1 MIIDFHTHVYPPKQ
15 QAAPSWKGKC
25 PMTIENVLAAQD
37 KHGVAASVISNHT
50 PYLRHADFDKI
61 LGEHREINRFLA
73 EQQHKHAGKIYAL
86 ACSIPNGRDDYLK
99 ELERAI
105 KVDGMKGV
113 MIRASHQHHYPD
125 ADEARSFFKLCT
137 DLDVPV
143 VIHPPPVGY
152 GEDSMNDYR
161 LASSVGRPQDNCL
174 ALARLIVRG
183 IFEEFPT
190 LKLVVTHL
198 GGGICE
204 VIGRMNYAYT
214 LQEEAFFL
222 GSYEPM
228 LIKHPPLH
236 YLKMCYLDT
245 VCYHLPAA
253 RCIVETVGADK
264 VIFGT
269 DAPPL
274 TVIKGDGIQM
284 VRDLKLP
291 AADENKVFSGNAKRL
306 LKLS

>member
-15 QAAPSWKGKC
+15 QASPRWEGKC
-25 PMTIENVLAAQD
+25 PMTIENVLAAQER
-37 KHGVAASVISNHT
+37 HGVEVSVISNHS
-50 PYLRHADFDKI
+50 PYLRDSDPDFI
-61 LGEHREINRFLA
+61 LSEHKEINRFLA
-73 EQQHKHAGKIYAL
+73 EQQHKHPGKIYAL
-86 ACSIPNGRDDYLK
+86 AASVPNGRDDFLK
-99 ELERAI
+99 ELERAV

-113 MIRASHQHHYPD
+113 MIRASHQHVYPD
-125 ADEARSFFKLCT
+125 ADVAKPFFKLCT

-152 GEDSMNDYR
+152 GEESMNDYR

-183 IFEEFPT
+183 IFEQFPT

-204 VIGRMNYAYT
+204 VIGRMNYAYA

-222 GSYEPM
+222 GSYTPM
-228 LIKHPPLH
+228 LIKRPPID

-245 VCYHLPAA
+245 VCYHLPAV
-253 RCIVETVGADK
+253 RCVVDTVGADRT
-264 VIFGT
+264 VFGT

-284 VRDLKLP
+284 VRDLELS
-291 AADENKVFSGNAKRL
+291 AADEEKVFSGNAKKL
-306 LKLS
+306 LKIN

>member
-113 MIRASHQHHYPD
+113 MIRASHQHSYPD
-125 ADEARSFFKLCT
+125 ADQAKSFFKLCT

-183 IFEEFPT
+183 IFEQFPT

-228 LIKHPPLH
+228 LIKHEPLH
-236 YLKMCYLDT
+236 YLKMMYLESTSYHAPGARCAFDT
-245 VCYHLPAA
+245 VGEDHF
-253 RCIVETVGADK
+253 V
-264 VIFGT
+264 FGT
-269 DAPPL
+269 DSPPL
-274 TVIKGDGIQM
+274 LALKKEGVDLIKQIGLTPAQM
-284 VRDLKLP
+284 
-291 AADENKVFSGNAKRL
+291 NKVYYENAKRL
-306 LKLS
+306 LKL

>member
-1 MIIDFHTHVYPPKQ
+1 
-15 QAAPSWKGKC
+15 
-25 PMTIENVLAAQD
+25 
-37 KHGVAASVISNHT
+37 
-50 PYLRHADFDKI
+50 
-61 LGEHREINRFLA
+61 
-73 EQQHKHAGKIYAL
+73 
-86 ACSIPNGRDDYLK
+86 
-99 ELERAI
+99 
-105 KVDGMKGV
+105 MKGV
-113 MIRASHQHHYPD
+113 MIRASHQHVYPD
-125 ADEARSFFKLCT
+125 ADEAKPFFKLCT

-152 GEDSMNDYR
+152 GEEVMNDYR

-183 IFEEFPT
+183 IFEQFPT

-291 AADENKVFSGNAKRL
+291 PADEEKVFSGNAKKL
-306 LKLS
+306 LKIA

>member
-1 MIIDFHTHVYPPKQ
+1 M
-15 QAAPSWKGKC
+15 
-25 PMTIENVLAAQD
+25 
-37 KHGVAASVISNHT
+37 
-50 PYLRHADFDKI
+50 
-61 LGEHREINRFLA
+61 
-73 EQQHKHAGKIYAL
+73 
-86 ACSIPNGRDDYLK
+86 
-99 ELERAI
+99 
-105 KVDGMKGV
+105 
-113 MIRASHQHHYPD
+113 
-125 ADEARSFFKLCT
+125 
-137 DLDVPV
+137 PV

-152 GEDSMNDYR
+152 GEEVMNDYR

-183 IFEEFPT
+183 IFEQFPT

-236 YLKMCYLDT
+236 YLKMCYLDS

-253 RCIVETVGADK
+253 RCVVETVGADK
-264 VIFGT
+264 VVFGT

-274 TVIKGDGIQM
+274 TPIKGDGIQM
-284 VRDLKLP
+284 IRDLKLAP
-291 AADENKVFSGNAKRL
+291 ADEAKVFSGNAKKL
-306 LKLS
+306 LKIAYCRSSAATAVCSSPRSYGERVGVRGNRDARCFATPPHPTRFARRPLPASGAR